1 MNGLIR
7 FRMFREPISCLFLV
21 CELEIK
27 FESVEVRILGVILNI
42 LNINALVKCGF
53 IKIIILILFK
63 GFVITNTS
71 DV

>member
-1 MNGLIR
+1 M
-7 FRMFREPISCLFLV
+7 
-21 CELEIK
+21 EIK